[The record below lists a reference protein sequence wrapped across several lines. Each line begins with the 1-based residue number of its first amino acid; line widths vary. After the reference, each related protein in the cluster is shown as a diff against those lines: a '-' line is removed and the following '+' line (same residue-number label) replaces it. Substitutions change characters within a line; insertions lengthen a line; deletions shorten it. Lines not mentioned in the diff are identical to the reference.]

1 MGMGILPNLLVTG
14 FAATGSFIYLW
25 ILDAR
30 LAWFILGAPLLS
42 YYRKSI
48 SEGPELS
55 RAQKEMNSEMGTVMQ
70 ENLSKRDSGPLA
82 RGHWLPEAEA
92 A

>member
-1 MGMGILPNLLVTG
+1 M
-14 FAATGSFIYLW
+14 TGSSLYLW
-25 ILDAR
+25 ILTPVWPGSYWER
-30 LAWFILGAPLLS
+30 PLLS

-48 SEGPELS
+48 SEGRELS

-82 RGHWLPEAEA
+82 RGYWLPEAEA